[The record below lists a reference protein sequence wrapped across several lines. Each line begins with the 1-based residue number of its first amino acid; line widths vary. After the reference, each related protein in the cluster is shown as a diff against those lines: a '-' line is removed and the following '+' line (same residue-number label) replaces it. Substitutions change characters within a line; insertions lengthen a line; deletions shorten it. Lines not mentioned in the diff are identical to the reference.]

1 MGNIPKNRDREEL
14 FEEFTKH
21 ARKLKH
27 QVRENGVSRGLPG
40 WLARANLLP
49 EEGKPLP
56 TSPVLYPTPGLMLQ
70 QPDFELK
77 PNGSDHKSLGLLKVL
92 AAKVDPLLILVG
104 HISAKF

>member
-56 TSPVLYPTPGLMLQ
+56 TSPVLYPTPRLMLQ
-70 QPDFELK
+70 QPDLELR
-77 PNGSDHKSLGLLKVL
+77 LL
-92 AAKVDPLLILVG
+92 AATTSHLVCLQFT
-104 HISAKF
+104 HC